1 LFLSYQ
7 TYPHVLSRLALL
19 AGFAAL
25 ADVADSVHA
34 ATVPHEK
41 STLEGDL
48 PRMPTA
54 SGSVEHWYRFN
65 CGDVELQIRGP
76 QRDITQVK

>member
-1 LFLSYQ
+1 M
-7 TYPHVLSRLALL
+7 LSRLALL

-25 ADVADSVHA
+25 AAVADSVNA
-34 ATVPHEK
+34 ATVPYEK

-54 SGSVEHWYRFN
+54 SGSVERWYRFN
-65 CGDVELQIRGP
+65 RGLTEQEIRRP
-76 QRDITQVK
+76 HRDITQAKYSAG